1 MRFAPEIHEVNLK
14 GTRQPIKSKMARKME
29 VGLRQ
34 RMQDKLNFLNQGQFG
49 TLADGEGAGEDP
61 GIIGNLEIG
70 GSFEHQD
77 EDPNRLHSAR
87 SNRRLADGQV
97 ECLDMEIV
105 IGNQAYVIT
114 IFPDSDPEA
123 LA

>member
-14 GTRQPIKSKMARKME
+14 GTRKPIKSKMARKVE
-29 VGLRQ
+29 HGLRS
-34 RMQDKLNFLNQGQFG
+34 RMQEKLNMLDEGHFG
-49 TLADGEGAGEDP
+49 NMDEGEDP
-61 GIIGNLEIG
+61 GMIGNLQIG
-70 GSFEHQD
+70 GSFEGQA
-77 EDPNRLHSAR
+77 EDGNRLHSAR
-87 SNRRLADGQV
+87 SNRRVAEGQV

-114 IFPDSDPEA
+114 IFPDSDPDA